1 MPVIYT
7 NTQDEWKRRRI
18 DVRHIN
24 PSIMEGERGHTSMLG
39 QGSAVPIVR
48 YAPTFLFP
56 PYLTGDF
63 KIPSVLT
70 ANPGVIDASPKANIF
85 YQWYADGVMLIGETG
100 KTLTTSLSFDD
111 VEITCEVTAVNFL
124 GVDVGFTNGITP
136 GLVEPII
143 NEEYFTYAVSGLSQD
158 LKQNMF
164 DHKTLIATGISM
176 YLRTDVQQQIIL
188 IPTGMWVE
196 LRDDVM
202 SGTGAVI
209 TGLGGDEGGQL
220 YHNEAYVM
228 WQPTRLADLAV
239 VNPSAESGDMT
250 GWTVIGD
257 INSIVAT
264 SVAQTGTS
272 IPTGGN
278 PWYFSSHL
286 ALETIPSM
294 SQVIDIDVG
303 LHADID
309 AGLILGKLDYALDT
323 YTHIFDHHL
332 IGVFE
337 YLDASNVVLNSY
349 SQSYQNLQNSSW
361 TRDYSPLIYMP
372 ALTRKVRLSFT
383 FSTSTSYNNNV
394 YLDDIV
400 VSLYKDGN

>member
-39 QGSAVPIVR
+39 QGSAVSIVR

-100 KTLTTSLSFDD
+100 KTFTTSLSFDD

-143 NEEYFTYAVSGLSQD
+143 NEEYFTYAVSGLNQD

-196 LRDDVM
+196 FRDDVM

-228 WQPTRLADLAV
+228 WQPTRLADLPLI
-239 VNPSAESGDMT
+239 NPSADLGDLT
-250 GWTVIGD
+250 GWTVTEG
-257 INSIVAT
+257 SIA
-264 SVAQTGTS
+264 
-272 IPTGGN
+272 
-278 PWYFSSHL
+278 
-286 ALETIPSM
+286 
-294 SQVIDIDVG
+294 
-303 LHADID
+303 
-309 AGLILGKLDYALDT
+309 
-323 YTHIFDHHL
+323 
-332 IGVFE
+332 
-337 YLDASNVVLNSY
+337 
-349 SQSYQNLQNSSW
+349 
-361 TRDYSPLIYMP
+361 
-372 ALTRKVRLSFT
+372 ALTISSSGDVTAYSGTHFFGDQEPIQPSSSSMFQTVALNASDIAEAVDGTLICNHMFAMANRLGQDGVQVTVQYLSSADAVLGTTTEGLLINTQNQSWSHQFSELEYVPSGTEKIKVIIFFNNLGTTVGYSFIDDISVRLYSDT
-383 FSTSTSYNNNV
+383 
-394 YLDDIV
+394 
-400 VSLYKDGN
+400 

>member
-85 YQWYADGVMLIGETG
+85 YQWYVDGVMLIGETS

-111 VEITCEVTAVNFL
+111 VEITCEVTAVNLL
-124 GVDVGFTNGITP
+124 GVDVGLTNGITP

-164 DHKTLIATGISM
+164 DHKTLITTGISM

-228 WQPTRLADLAV
+228 WQPTRLADLPLI
-239 VNPSAESGDMT
+239 NPSADLGDLT
-250 GWTVIGD
+250 GWTVTEG
-257 INSIVAT
+257 SIA
-264 SVAQTGTS
+264 
-272 IPTGGN
+272 
-278 PWYFSSHL
+278 
-286 ALETIPSM
+286 
-294 SQVIDIDVG
+294 
-303 LHADID
+303 
-309 AGLILGKLDYALDT
+309 
-323 YTHIFDHHL
+323 
-332 IGVFE
+332 
-337 YLDASNVVLNSY
+337 
-349 SQSYQNLQNSSW
+349 
-361 TRDYSPLIYMP
+361 
-372 ALTRKVRLSFT
+372 ALTISSFGDVTAYSGTHFFGDQEPIQPSSSSMFQTVALNASDIVEAVDGTLMCNHMFMMENRLGQDGVQVTVQYLSSADAVLGTTTEGLLINTQNQSWSHQFSELEYVPSGTEKIKVIIFFNNLGTTVGYASIDDISVRLYSDT
-383 FSTSTSYNNNV
+383 
-394 YLDDIV
+394 
-400 VSLYKDGN
+400 

>member
-85 YQWYADGVMLIGETG
+85 YQWYVDGVMLIGETS

-111 VEITCEVTAVNFL
+111 VEITCEVTAVNLL
-124 GVDVGFTNGITP
+124 GVDVGLTNGITP
-136 GLVEPII
+136 SLVEPII
-143 NEEYFTYAVSGLSQD
+143 NEEYLTYAVSGLSQD

-164 DHKTLIATGISM
+164 DHKTLITTGISM
-176 YLRTDVQQQIIL
+176 YLRTDVQQQVIL

-196 LRDDVM
+196 FRDDVM

-220 YHNEAYVM
+220 YHNEAYVI
-228 WQPTRLADLAV
+228 WQPTRLADLPLI
-239 VNPSAESGDMT
+239 NPSADLGDLT
-250 GWTVIGD
+250 GWTVTEGSIAALTISSSGD
-257 INSIVAT
+257 VTAYSGTHFFGDQEPIQPSSSSMFQTVALNA
-264 SVAQTGTS
+264 SDIAEAVDGTLMC
-272 IPTGGN
+272 N
-278 PWYFSSHL
+278 
-286 ALETIPSM
+286 
-294 SQVIDIDVG
+294 
-303 LHADID
+303 
-309 AGLILGKLDYALDT
+309 
-323 YTHIFDHHL
+323 HIFMMENRLGQDGVQVTVQYLSSADAVLGTTTEGLL
-332 IGVFE
+332 INTQNQSWSHQFSELE
-337 YLDASNVVLNSY
+337 YVPSGTEKIKVIILFNNLGTTVGYASIDDIS
-349 SQSYQNLQNSSW
+349 
-361 TRDYSPLIYMP
+361 
-372 ALTRKVRLSFT
+372 VRLYSNT
-383 FSTSTSYNNNV
+383 
-394 YLDDIV
+394 
-400 VSLYKDGN
+400 